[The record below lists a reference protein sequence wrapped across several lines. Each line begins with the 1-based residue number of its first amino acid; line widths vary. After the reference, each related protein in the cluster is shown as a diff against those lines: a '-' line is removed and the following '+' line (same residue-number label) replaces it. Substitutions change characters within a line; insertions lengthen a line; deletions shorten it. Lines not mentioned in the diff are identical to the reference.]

1 MKLIFFILLFISCS
15 KDRETPLAR
24 VGSSVL
30 YEKDLI
36 NEQGDKIKGYGFLIC
51 AVMCIAGSLRYPI
64 ARFYDKFK
72 TKLIKNEKK

>member
-1 MKLIFFILLFISCS
+1 MPRRKHESLGELISTFSFLGVGIVLLIASF
-15 KDRETPLAR
+15 
-24 VGSSVL
+24 SSL
-30 YEKDLI
+30 
-36 NEQGDKIKGYGFLIC
+36 EQGDKIKGYGFLIC